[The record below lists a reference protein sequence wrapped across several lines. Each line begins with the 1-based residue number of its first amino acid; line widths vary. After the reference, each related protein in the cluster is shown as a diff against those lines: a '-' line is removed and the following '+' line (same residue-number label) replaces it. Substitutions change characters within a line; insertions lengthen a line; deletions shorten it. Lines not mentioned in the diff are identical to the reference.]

1 MTKTEIQVLVQAC
14 KMAGIDATKI
24 KPENPFSKSGR
35 TAEFLQAAVAEID
48 PQQAAKWRV
57 DAGGGLSLATIA
69 EQQSGLPLSEAAR
82 RDLFLHDPGFVSEAR
97 KQQQQSEEQ
106 LLAQMEK
113 SAADTRL
120 RNTARQYGGDVEY
133 AKRKLKAEDERDAQL
148 QQQRIESEKQAAA
161 MQQRIAQ
168 RQAQQ
173 RVPGGAF

>member
-1 MTKTEIQVLVQAC
+1 MTKTEIELLAKACQV
-14 KMAGIDATKI
+14 AGIDARKI
-24 KPENPFSKSGR
+24 APANPFEKSGKV
-35 TAEFLQAAVAEID
+35 ADMLQVAVSEID
-48 PQQAAKWRV
+48 PLQAAKWRIA
-57 DAGGGLSLATIA
+57 AGGGLSVATLA
-69 EQQSGLPLSEAAR
+69 ELESGLPLSEAAR

-148 QQQRIESEKQAAA
+148 QQQQ
-161 MQQRIAQ
+161 IAQ
-168 RQAQQ
+168 RQAQTHI
-173 RVPGGAF
+173 RGGAF